1 MPKGGAVVG
10 GAVVGVG
17 DGDELRRR
25 GSKHK
30 RHTTADG
37 KIFYEDLNN
46 PGVTTWV
53 LPEDGVVVE
62 EGVDTSG
69 GSGDPGGSGGGSGEK
84 STKKRKGQLKKSGRK
99 EKQKP
104 NRRQTRHRR
113 IDTADGLTYFDNVD
127 HPGETSWTLPENG
140 VVVNETNGSSGGGGG
155 GGGGG
160 AEGGGAQ
167 SGGRNRAV
175 SRHKRMTTARGE
187 LYYVNIDQPAETSW
201 SLPDGGILITDGEE
215 MNILEL

>member
-155 GGGGG
+155 EV
-160 AEGGGAQ
+160 ASEGGAQ